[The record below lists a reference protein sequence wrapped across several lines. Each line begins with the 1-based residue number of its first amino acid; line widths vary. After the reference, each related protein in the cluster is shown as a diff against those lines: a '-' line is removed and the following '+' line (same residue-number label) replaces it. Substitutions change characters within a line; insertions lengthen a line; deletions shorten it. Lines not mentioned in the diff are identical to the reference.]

1 MMEVRNFNCN
11 AGRDFIKISID
22 LWDDFKLFYNEVIG
36 ATGDVQFVINYKCLN
51 MNNLDV
57 SKDNALNDFLHL
69 QLEVLVSI
77 IREKEELLKQ
87 HELLIDLKSSLS
99 EFELIKL
106 LLRGNKSQIVLD
118 YYAFITNQ
126 IIPIYNLKIKN
137 YEDLLKINYNKNF
150 VRQRPEEFAVVK
162 LETRFMKGDLK
173 AQVIKYLNSVI
184 RDEKEYIHFS
194 TEFFDGR
201 VNELVYSVNITTLK
215 EFCGFFKFLC
225 NEDHLS
231 VEKKALASWINKKFK
246 NEGDSANLGKEG
258 TIIKYL
264 EGAAHDPLFFKNL

>member
-1 MMEVRNFNCN
+1 MMEVRTFTCT

-22 LWDDFKLFYNEVIG
+22 LWDDFKSFYNEVISSN
-36 ATGDVQFVINYKCLN
+36 ADVQFMIDYKDLN
-51 MNNLDV
+51 IGQLQIG
-57 SKDNALNDFLHL
+57 NANVLNDFLHL
-69 QLEVLVSI
+69 QLEILISI
-77 IREKEELLKQ
+77 IRRKEELLKQ

-99 EFELIKL
+99 DFELVKL

-150 VRQRPEEFAVVK
+150 VRQKLEEIALVK

-173 AQVIKYLNSVI
+173 AQVIKYLNCVI
-184 RDEKEYIHFS
+184 QDEKEYILFS

-201 VNELVYSVNITTLK
+201 VNEMVYTVNITTLK

-225 NEDHLS
+225 NEDHLT
-231 VEKKALASWINKKFK
+231 VEKKALGSWINRKFK
-246 NEGDSANLGKEG
+246 NEGDLANLGKEG

-264 EGAAHDPLFFKNL
+264 EGAHDPLFFKNL